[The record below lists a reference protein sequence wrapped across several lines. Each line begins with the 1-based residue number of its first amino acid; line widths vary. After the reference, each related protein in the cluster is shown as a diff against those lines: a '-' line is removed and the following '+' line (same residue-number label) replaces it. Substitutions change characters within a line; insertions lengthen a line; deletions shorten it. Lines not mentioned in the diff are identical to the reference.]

1 MGRRIN
7 ELFACLSLKVTNI
20 ESGLD
25 RLKSKIDAKA
35 QHAEQ
40 EIRNHLGV
48 VRKRIEQDHAKVT
61 AAQADIK
68 TWIEAKKAT
77 TGEQIGLW
85 KAKRETA
92 KLADRADKAES
103 YANATIDIVM
113 AALDEAEE
121 AALEAW
127 LARQDANAAEAK

>member
-7 ELFACLSLKVTNI
+7 ELFACLNLKVTNI

-40 EIRNHLGV
+40 EVRNHLGV
-48 VRKRIEQDHAKVT
+48 VRKRIEQDRAKVA
-61 AAQADIK
+61 AAQAEMK
-68 TWIEAKKAT
+68 TWIEARKAT
-77 TGEQIGLW
+77 TSEQIGLW
-85 KAKRETA
+85 NAKRDTA
-92 KLADRADKAES
+92 KLLDRAEKAES
-103 YANATIDIVM
+103 YANATIDVVM

-127 LARQDANAAEAK
+127 LARQEANSASGK

>member
-1 MGRRIN
+1 M
-7 ELFACLSLKVTNI
+7 TNI

-25 RLKSKIDAKA
+25 RLKYKIDTKA

-40 EIRNHLGV
+40 EVRNHLGV
-48 VRKRIEQDHAKVT
+48 VRKRMEQDRAKVA
-61 AAQADIK
+61 AAQAEMK
-68 TWIEAKKAT
+68 TWIEARKAT

-85 KAKRETA
+85 KLKRETA
-92 KLADRADKAES
+92 KLQDRAEKAES
-103 YANATIDIVM
+103 NANATIDIAM

-127 LARQDANAAEAK
+127 LARQDANATQAK